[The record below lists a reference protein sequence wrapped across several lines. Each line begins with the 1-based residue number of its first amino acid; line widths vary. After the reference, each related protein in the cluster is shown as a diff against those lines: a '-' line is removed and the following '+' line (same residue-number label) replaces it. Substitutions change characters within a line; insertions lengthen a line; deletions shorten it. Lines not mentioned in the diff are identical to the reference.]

1 MRERLTRIRGGVALG
16 VTLVGQRL
24 RRTAPRRVVYSVL
37 GVALAVGL
45 FVLVA
50 SVGVGLTAQGSVV
63 DSDADY
69 WIVPESES
77 SATLPVSVGGPQ
89 LGSVHGV
96 ADRLSDRDDVRYAS
110 PVAVSL
116 TEVARA
122 NATEYVLVIGVIA
135 HSDLTV
141 GGVHAGP
148 LTPGDPHYAGG
159 TYDGPRTNE
168 VVISEATSALLGAES
183 GDDLTVPTRSGSA
196 RLTVVNVSATGSAG
210 IEGVPVAVVH
220 LSELQSITG
229 GADRDTADQ
238 LLVSTD
244 SVRLR
249 EDLEGVYSH
258 TDVVTR
264 SPGASAGTDGDLA
277 LAVGGAG
284 LVVSLLIGSL
294 FVATTMGLE
303 IHHDRRLWATLAA
316 VGFSARSRGLILLV
330 QTGLVTLVGAVIGVG
345 LGLVGVAATNAVIES
360 YFAEAT
366 IAMFR
371 PAVGVAGLLVAVGI
385 VGITGPYLLWLTS
398 RGSVRNGLMG

>member
-148 LTPGDPHYAGG
+148 LTPGDTH
-159 TYDGPRTNE
+159 
-168 VVISEATSALLGAES
+168 
-183 GDDLTVPTRSGSA
+183 
-196 RLTVVNVSATGSAG
+196 RL
-210 IEGVPVAVVH
+210 
-220 LSELQSITG
+220 
-229 GADRDTADQ
+229 GADRP
-238 LLVSTD
+238 
-244 SVRLR
+244 
-249 EDLEGVYSH
+249 
-258 TDVVTR
+258 
-264 SPGASAGTDGDLA
+264 PG
-277 LAVGGAG
+277 
-284 LVVSLLIGSL
+284 
-294 FVATTMGLE
+294 
-303 IHHDRRLWATLAA
+303 
-316 VGFSARSRGLILLV
+316 
-330 QTGLVTLVGAVIGVG
+330 
-345 LGLVGVAATNAVIES
+345 
-360 YFAEAT
+360 
-366 IAMFR
+366 R
-371 PAVGVAGLLVAVGI
+371 PV
-385 VGITGPYLLWLTS
+385 
-398 RGSVRNGLMG
+398 